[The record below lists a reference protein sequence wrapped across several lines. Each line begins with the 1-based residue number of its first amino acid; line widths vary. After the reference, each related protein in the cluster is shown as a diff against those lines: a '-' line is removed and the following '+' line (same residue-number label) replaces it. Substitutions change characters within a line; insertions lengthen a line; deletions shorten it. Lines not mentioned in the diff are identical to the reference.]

1 MALAQFLAELEY
13 TQCQHQIRHK
23 LPGSRRLG
31 IPDRKPVLNGRNRTT
46 APNPAPPAT
55 SPLPYANRP
64 RTAGLWLC
72 NECGQSWDITATG
85 GAFVAGDAAVPRHCP
100 TCGSATLTRT
110 LSTFNGLEC
119 GAIKALRV
127 ERLLAQLLY
136 EHWAAT
142 CTPNNRS
149 TPGTLTT

>member
-1 MALAQFLAELEY
+1 
-13 TQCQHQIRHK
+13 
-23 LPGSRRLG
+23 
-31 IPDRKPVLNGRNRTT
+31 
-46 APNPAPPAT
+46 
-55 SPLPYANRP
+55 
-64 RTAGLWLC
+64 
-72 NECGQSWDITATG
+72 
-85 GAFVAGDAAVPRHCP
+85 VPRHCP
-100 TCGSATLTRT
+100 TCGTATLTRT

-149 TPGTLTT
+149 TPGTLTTCGRSWLELENNMEYTIVEGDYNELNLRWIVMSNGNGAVWGAFATTDRRYGCTCWRHAPWNC

>member
-1 MALAQFLAELEY
+1 MPAPSPQEVAWL
-13 TQCQHQIRHK
+13 
-23 LPGSRRLG
+23 RRLG

-46 APNPAPPAT
+46 APKPAPPAT
-55 SPLPYANRP
+55 SALPYANRP

-72 NECGQSWDITATG
+72 DECGQSWDIAATG
-85 GAFVAGDAAVPRHCP
+85 GAFVAGDAAVPRCCP

-136 EHWAAT
+136 EHWAANLHAEQAKYPRYIDYLKT
-142 CTPNNRS
+142 QLA
-149 TPGTLTT
+149 GTE

>member
-1 MALAQFLAELEY
+1 MPAPNPAQSAWL
-13 TQCQHQIRHK
+13 K
-23 LPGSRRLG
+23 RLG
-31 IPDRKPVLNGRNRTT
+31 IPSGTSGPNGRNRTT

-72 NECGQSWDITATG
+72 NECGQSWDITPTG
-85 GAFVAGDAAVPRHCP
+85 GAFVAGGAAVPRCCP

-119 GAIKALRV
+119 GAIKVLRV

-136 EHWAAT
+136 EHWAANLHAEQSKY
-142 CTPNNRS
+142 PRYVDYLKAQLA
-149 TPGTLTT
+149 GAE

>member
-1 MALAQFLAELEY
+1 VPNPQEVAWL
-13 TQCQHQIRHK
+13 K
-23 LPGSRRLG
+23 RLG

-46 APNPAPPAT
+46 TPNPAPPAT

-72 NECGQSWDITATG
+72 RECGQSWNIAATG
-85 GAFVAGDAAVPRHCP
+85 GVFVVGDAAVPRHCP
-100 TCGSATLTRT
+100 ACGTAALTRT

-119 GAIKALRV
+119 GTIKALRV

-136 EHWAAT
+136 EHWASNLHAEQSKY
-142 CTPNNRS
+142 PRYVDYLRAQLA
-149 TPGTLTT
+149 GTE

>member
-1 MALAQFLAELEY
+1 MSAPNPAQSAWL
-13 TQCQHQIRHK
+13 K
-23 LPGSRRLG
+23 RLG
-31 IPDRKPVLNGRNRTT
+31 IPSGTAVPNGRNRTT

-55 SPLPYANRP
+55 SPLPYTNRP

-85 GAFVAGDAAVPRHCP
+85 GAFVAGDAAVPRCCP
-100 TCGSATLTRT
+100 TCGTATLTRT

-136 EHWAAT
+136 EHWAANLHAEQAKY
-142 CTPNNRS
+142 PRYVDYLRAQLA
-149 TPGTLTT
+149 GTE

>member
-1 MALAQFLAELEY
+1 MPAPNPAQSAWLK
-13 TQCQHQIRHK
+13 Q
-23 LPGSRRLG
+23 LG
-31 IPDRKPVLNGRNRTT
+31 IPSGTAILNGRNRTT
-46 APNPAPPAT
+46 APNPAPLAT

-72 NECGQSWDITATG
+72 EECGQSWDITPTG

-136 EHWAAT
+136 EHWAANLHAEQSKY
-142 CTPNNRS
+142 PRYVDYLKAQLA
-149 TPGTLTT
+149 GTD

>member
-1 MALAQFLAELEY
+1 VPNPQEVAWL
-13 TQCQHQIRHK
+13 
-23 LPGSRRLG
+23 RRLG
-31 IPDRKPVLNGRNRTT
+31 IPDRKPVLNGQNRTT
-46 APNPAPPAT
+46 APKPAPPDA
-55 SPLPYANRP
+55 SALPPNNRP

-72 NECGQSWDITATG
+72 EECGQSWDIMATG

-100 TCGSATLTRT
+100 TCGTATLTRT

-136 EHWAAT
+136 EHWASNLHAEKSKY
-142 CTPNNRS
+142 PRYVDYLRAQLA
-149 TPGTLTT
+149 GTGE